1 MFVCESGLFKQ
12 HGKVYFE
19 AQWQGAGY
27 KFYVA
32 EGELPMIS
40 GAFRIEYTVE
50 IRQTV
55 LIALFDLADSG
66 SDA

>member
-1 MFVCESGLFKQ
+1 MFVCDSGLFKQ

-40 GAFRIEYTVE
+40 GAFNNECTVA
-50 IRQTV
+50 IST
-55 LIALFDLADSG
+55 
-66 SDA
+66 